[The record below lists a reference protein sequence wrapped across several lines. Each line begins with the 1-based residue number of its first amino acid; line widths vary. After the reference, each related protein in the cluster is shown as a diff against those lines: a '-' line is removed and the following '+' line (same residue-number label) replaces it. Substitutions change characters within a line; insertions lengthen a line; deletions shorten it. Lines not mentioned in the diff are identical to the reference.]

1 MKTRSPHIY
10 TGSGSAIA
18 DYNKPKTELQ
28 NIVQGGRSHSKSCWG
43 LFDNKNQQH
52 RTVLSRLRTL
62 QWVVPSE
69 KWGEIPD
76 INRLSEF
83 LKSDKSPVNKPLKDM
98 EEKEVSKII
107 ACLDSMITKY
117 YK

>member
-1 MKTRSPHIY
+1 MATKTAYIY

-18 DYNKPKTELQ
+18 DYHKPKSELQ
-28 NIVQGGRSHSKSCWG
+28 NIVQGNRSKNKNWG
-43 LFDNKNQQH
+43 LFDKNNQKH

-62 QWVVPSE
+62 QWVVPSA
-69 KWGEIPD
+69 KFGEIPD
-76 INRLSEF
+76 IKRLSDF
-83 LKSDKSPVNKPLKDM
+83 LKSDRSPVNKPLNDM
-98 EEKEVSKII
+98 DEKEVSKII